1 MSYTTVADV
10 KTYLGIAGTADDA
23 LLGALITSADAIIED
38 YTHRVFQVSAA
49 STRYFD
55 AEMDV
60 DGDTL
65 WLGNDL
71 YTIGTVT
78 NGDGNALGTADYVTT
93 PRNSPPYYQ
102 IVMRSDSTAAW
113 TYDDHPENAIAVT
126 GLWSAGGT
134 AAPPA
139 IAHASKRLTAWLYA
153 QKDNHADQDRAFIA
167 GNTTVL
173 PVNIP
178 ADVKAIL
185 EPHRKKVAP

>member
-10 KTYLGIAGTADDA
+10 KTYLGIAGSADDA
-23 LLGALITSADAIIED
+23 LLATLIASADAIIES

-55 AEMDV
+55 ALMDV

-65 WLGNDL
+65 YLDKDL
-71 YTIGTVT
+71 YSIGTVT
-78 NGDGNALGTADYVTT
+78 NGDGNALGTADYVTE
-93 PRNSPPYYQ
+93 PRNSPPYYK

-113 TYDDHPENAIAVT
+113 TYDSHPENAIAVT
-126 GLWSAGGT
+126 GMWSVGGT
-134 AAPPA
+134 AAPTD
-139 IAHASKRLTAWLYA
+139 IVHASRRLTAWLYA

-185 EPHRKKVAP
+185 EPHKKRGAP